1 MPSRA
6 GSTALTWWSGNRGD
20 MDATATTERRKAAAP
35 GGGYSARFQQAP
47 SAPVPLE
54 DPHGSLYASTPYLTT
69 TAIAR
74 ARSALVSDTE
84 SYPERHG
91 AGSSLRDKQRL
102 RRVGRPRRPILEDP
116 FERRA
121 CQRRRTEKRIRSRRL
136 QWSSSVALRAR
147 QCREY
152 NGTPVKCAA
161 SESERTNR
169 MHLLGR
175 GGRADG
181 RALRGCKLGAHR
193 GIRVLCVLNWR

>member
-1 MPSRA
+1 MLLRSGRDIFAREDRLVPSSRA
-6 GSTALTWWSGNRGD
+6 YSKVLTHPCLAGLDPLRSPWSGNRGD
-20 MDATATTERRKAAAP
+20 MGATATTERRKAAAP

-121 CQRRRTEKRIRSRRL
+121 CQRGRTEKRIRSRRL
-136 QWSSSVALRAR
+136 QTAVV
-147 QCREY
+147 Q
-152 NGTPVKCAA
+152 
-161 SESERTNR
+161 
-169 MHLLGR
+169 
-175 GGRADG
+175 
-181 RALRGCKLGAHR
+181 
-193 GIRVLCVLNWR
+193 